1 MTFNRLNFI
10 LASMIF
16 VGVIG
21 SLCAITTL
29 NSYKENNLGTKVTI
43 FLANN

>member
-16 VGVIG
+16 IGVIG
-21 SLCAITTL
+21 SFCATTL
-29 NSYKENNLGTKVTI
+29 NTYKQNNLGTKVTI